1 MPKPICMIAEELINQ
16 MIPPLKTAD
25 SVEKAVRWMEE
36 FRVNQLPVVK
46 NRQYLGMVSE
56 ETIIENMDRSTPLAQ
71 VPLGFE
77 EVFVQHYQH
86 FYTVMEVAIRNKI
99 QVVPVLDEHQEFLGV
114 ITVND
119 TIAAFGQMSA
129 LQGQGGILVL
139 NMNERDYSLSEIS
152 RHVEENNA
160 KILSAYVSPDEL
172 DGYKIKVTLKINT
185 MDLNRIIATFERFNY
200 RIIAQFHDAA
210 ELKDDQDRLDLLMKY
225 INI

>member
-1 MPKPICMIAEELINQ
+1 MIAKELINQ
-16 MIPPLKTAD
+16 MIPPLKTSD

-36 FRVNQLPVVK
+36 FRVNQLPVVR
-46 NRQYLGMVSE
+46 NRQYLGMVTE
-56 ETIIENMDRSTPLAQ
+56 EDILENNPRTTTLGQ
-71 VPLGFE
+71 VQFGFA

-139 NMNERDYSLSEIS
+139 NMDERDYSLSEIS

-172 DGYKIKVTLKINT
+172 DGYKIKLTLKINT

-210 ELKDDQDRLDLLMKY
+210 ELKDDQDRLDLLMKF

>member
-1 MPKPICMIAEELINQ
+1 MIAKELINQ